1 MARTPLPILCAL
13 ALSACAPM
21 LDVAVDLGCANARA
35 VFQTDPAKV
44 RLLAEPPTSPY
55 DVLGDIEVTA
65 MQRGS
70 FGDPPDR
77 EEILAKLRERA
88 ALLGADA
95 VIGVRFGEQGMTWR
109 SMNELRGAGRAIRFR

>member
-1 MARTPLPILCAL
+1 
-13 ALSACAPM
+13 M

-35 VFQTDPAKV
+35 AFQTDPAKV
-44 RLLAEPPTSPY
+44 RLLAEPPTTPY

-77 EEILAKLRERA
+77 EEILTKLRERA